1 MKTALYTSEA
11 DLRNAIYL
19 KKDPRF
25 TTEPQFHEAMEFL
38 FILKGAIK
46 ASIGEE
52 TRILHPGEIAFASS
66 YRPHCYVDLA
76 QKASEQAEAYVL
88 VMSFDYTQGFYK
100 YYPGLTFDAFLTD
113 REKNQTIFE
122 LVHRWH
128 EESQRTHL
136 LNVGYCDLML
146 SRLIAVYPLKKEER
160 PKDEGLMLKLIRYIN
175 QHYLESLSLQDLA
188 HEFGYTV
195 EYISKI
201 LSESTKRNFR
211 EYVNFLRYRKA
222 EELLADPANQMTKLE
237 IMSVC
242 GFSSPVTFYR
252 YQKKFAGVD
261 TPPLRK
267 GKGKLPAYHRKR

>member
-25 TTEPQFHEAMEFL
+25 ITEPQFHEAMEFL
-38 FILKGAIK
+38 FILQGAIQ
-46 ASIGEE
+46 ATIGKES
-52 TRILHPGEIAFASS
+52 RILYPGEIAFASS
-66 YRPHCYVDLA
+66 YQPHCYADLT
-76 QKASEQAEAYVL
+76 QGTLEHAEAYVL
-88 VMSFDYTQGFYK
+88 VMSLDYTKGFYK
-100 YYPGLTFDAFLTD
+100 YYPDLTFDAFLTN
-113 REKNQTIFE
+113 RERNKAIFD
-122 LVHRWH
+122 LVRLWY
-128 EESQRTHL
+128 EEPQRTHL

-222 EELLADPANQMTKLE
+222 EELLTDPANQMTKLE

-252 YQKKFAGVD
+252 YQKKFAGVE
-261 TPPLRK
+261 TPPSRK
-267 GKGKLPAYHRKR
+267 GKGKLPASPRKR